1 MEQRTFSNQVAD
13 LICELHKMHRDNKQ
27 RTYYAKDQSSPKERF
42 IPIMPV
48 TPFVFE
54 FFIYNSIYQV
64 DWCASLQTECV
75 ENHPSR
81 SYEAT
86 QQDKLEKFLK
96 PYIRKEPRLLHE
108 AFSPICSTNLAGDW
122 LEVVPDSGISAVKGR
137 RFFRQLRELQNRL
150 RTTDKPEEFQV
161 DNSLFDLIRNC
172 RGFIYRVRNNIF
184 HGSKVLGE
192 TYEEKQKKRI
202 QIYLTFLRCMTS
214 LFFLVCDRHLLR
226 TASNFSTEA

>member
-1 MEQRTFSNQVAD
+1 MIE
-13 LICELHKMHRDNKQ
+13 ELRQMHRDNKQ
-27 RTYYAKDQSSPKERF
+27 RTYYAKDQSSPKEQF

-54 FFIYNSIYQV
+54 FFIYNALYQV
-64 DWCASLQTECV
+64 DWCSSLKSGCIK
-75 ENHPSR
+75 NHLGRP
-81 SYEAT
+81 YEAT
-86 QQDKLEKFLK
+86 QQKKLEEFLK
-96 PYIRKEPRLLHE
+96 SYILKEPRLLHE

-122 LEVVPDSGISAVKGR
+122 LEVVPDSRISAEEGKCFV
-137 RFFRQLRELQNRL
+137 RQLRELQNRL
-150 RTTDKPEEFQV
+150 CTTDKPEEFQV

-202 QIYLTFLRCMTS
+202 QIYLTFLRCMTD